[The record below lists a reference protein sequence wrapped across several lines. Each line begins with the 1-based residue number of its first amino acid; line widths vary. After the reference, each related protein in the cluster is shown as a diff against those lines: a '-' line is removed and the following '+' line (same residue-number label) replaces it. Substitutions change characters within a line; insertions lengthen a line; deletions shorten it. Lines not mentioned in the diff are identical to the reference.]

1 VRFRHPLLR
10 SAAYRSAFPER
21 REVHAAPAE
30 ATDPAADPGCRAWHR
45 ASAAAGPDEEV
56 AAELELAR
64 GIYPAVA
71 SGHGLAVALEQLAA
85 CAPVP
90 VALNVEIEGRLPE
103 ELEVAAYY
111 LISERLTNAGKHAQ
125 ASSATVEVARCNGHV
140 RVEVIDDGIGDAPGH
155 HRTRENR
162 PPEDKFP
169 GFRCAAAA
177 ASVGTYRA
185 APGAAMKTQIIRD
198 RPHEPAPHPSAAPPA
213 GKRRPGKP
221 AGRMGRWLVRPRR
234 TARWVATQ
242 QLSNR
247 PRLILF
253 APGWSAMTRS
263 ARRILSA
270 CMVVAIASG
279 LLLAPAEAG
288 AAAPSS
294 RATTAGSAPPRID
307 PGELRRL
314 LDHIVAGRAPGAA
327 AWVRDERG
335 VQQAASGVAD
345 LRTGRP
351 MRPGLHFRAASLTK
365 PLVATVVLQLAA
377 EGRLS
382 LHDTVA
388 RWLPGILPYGGQ
400 VTIRQLL
407 NHTSGVPDY
416 APMPILALYGSWQ
429 ARFRAWTPQ
438 ELVGLVASQPPDFP
452 PGTAW
457 SYSNTGYVLLGLIV
471 EAVTGNSL
479 GRELHRRIL
488 RPLGLRDTFFPVNS
502 PGIPGPKSRG
512 YSLPLSPQGEV
523 LNGPLLDITVYN
535 PSWAWAVGNLIS
547 TLHDLTRFFRAL
559 LGGRLLPP
567 RLLAA
572 MTTPVPTGRPHMGYG
587 LGLMVIE
594 RPAGRLL
601 GHDGDIPGYNNIV
614 LSTPDGRRQ
623 FGIVINE
630 DPAPPAVS
638 EPFGQAVMTIANA
651 IMEGAPQH
659 MGRSVAAAK
668 WR

>member
-1 VRFRHPLLR
+1 
-10 SAAYRSAFPER
+10 
-21 REVHAAPAE
+21 
-30 ATDPAADPGCRAWHR
+30 
-45 ASAAAGPDEEV
+45 
-56 AAELELAR
+56 
-64 GIYPAVA
+64 
-71 SGHGLAVALEQLAA
+71 
-85 CAPVP
+85 
-90 VALNVEIEGRLPE
+90 
-103 ELEVAAYY
+103 
-111 LISERLTNAGKHAQ
+111 
-125 ASSATVEVARCNGHV
+125 
-140 RVEVIDDGIGDAPGH
+140 
-155 HRTRENR
+155 
-162 PPEDKFP
+162 
-169 GFRCAAAA
+169 
-177 ASVGTYRA
+177 
-185 APGAAMKTQIIRD
+185 MKTHIIRD
-198 RPHEPAPHPSAAPPA
+198 KPHEPAPHSSAAPPA
-213 GKRRPGKP
+213 GKRRPGKL
-221 AGRMGRWLVRPRR
+221 AGRMGRWLVRRRR
-234 TARWVATQ
+234 TARWVATH

-253 APGWSAMTRS
+253 APGWSAMTRP
-263 ARRILSA
+263 ARWILSA
-270 CMVVAIASG
+270 WLVVAMAAG
-279 LLLAPAEAG
+279 LLLVPTGAG
-288 AAAPSS
+288 AAAAPSS
-294 RATTAGSAPPRID
+294 RATTARPAPPRID
-307 PGELRRL
+307 PGELRQL
-314 LDHIVAGRAPGAA
+314 LDHIVAAGAPGAA
-327 AWVRDERG
+327 AWVRDESG

-351 MRPGLHFRAASLTK
+351 MRPGLHFRAASLAK
-365 PLVATVVLQLAA
+365 SLVATVVLQLAA

-388 RWLPGILPYGGQ
+388 RWLPGILPYGDR

-479 GRELHRRIL
+479 GQELHRRIL

-512 YSLPLSPQGEV
+512 YSLPLSPQGPV
-523 LNGPLLDITVYN
+523 LHGPLLDITVYN
-535 PSWAWAVGNLIS
+535 PSWAWAAGNLIS
-547 TLHDLTRFFRAL
+547 NLDDLTRFFRAL

-572 MTTPVPTGRPHMGYG
+572 MTTTVPTPRPGIDWG

-623 FGIVINE
+623 FGVVINE
-630 DPAPPAVS
+630 DFAPPAVS
-638 EPFGQAVMTIANA
+638 EAFGQAVMAIVNA
-651 IMEGAPQH
+651 ILEGAPQH
-659 MGRSVAAAK
+659 VGRSVVAAK